1 MSRAARILFAVLSL
15 FGVLAAPA
23 LAHELGAL
31 SVTIMIS
38 DAGACR
44 IEATVDTEHLP
55 PSAKPFPAAEF
66 MRESALLADGV
77 ALPLALVPEPS
88 ITSAAG
94 AELLHFSAETPLPA
108 GTREIQWR
116 QPIALGQYLL
126 TLNHSNNTEPMTQWI
141 EGTATG
147 APIELSHAAEP
158 RPMIET
164 IAQYLWLGFTHIVP
178 HGLDHML
185 FVFALFLLS
194 PSPRAL
200 LAQVTAFTLAHS
212 LTLALAMK
220 GIATVPGSIVEPL
233 IALSIAWMA
242 LENVFTKKCRPS
254 RTALVFGFGLLHG
267 LGFAGVLSELGIPE
281 GQFLPALASFNVGV
295 EAGQLAIVLLA
306 YIGLARPWGHRL
318 WYRSRVVIPA
328 SLLIAAVGGYWTIE
342 RAFFG

>member
-1 MSRAARILFAVLSL
+1 MSRAMRFLLAALAFL
-15 FGVLAAPA
+15 GVIAAPA

-31 SVTIMIS
+31 SVRITVN
-38 DAGACR
+38 DAGACQ

-66 MRESALLADGV
+66 IRDSSILADGV
-77 ALPLALVPEPS
+77 ALPIALVQQPS
-88 ITSAAG
+88 SINAESA
-94 AELLHFSAETPLPA
+94 EFLHFSAELSLPS
-108 GTREIQWR
+108 GTREIRWR

-126 TLNHSNNTEPMTQWI
+126 TLHDAGSDEPVTQWI
-141 EGTATG
+141 VGAADG
-147 APIELSHAAEP
+147 APIALGRAAEP
-158 RPMIET
+158 RPMTET
-164 IAQYLWLGFTHIVP
+164 IAKYLWLGFTHIVP

-220 GIATVPGSIVEPL
+220 GIATVPASIVEPL

-242 LENVFTKKCRPS
+242 LENVFTKQCRPT
-254 RTALVFGFGLLHG
+254 RTGLVFGFGLLHG
-267 LGFAGVLSELGIPE
+267 MGFAGVLSELGIPD
-281 GQFLPALASFNVGV
+281 GQFIPALASFNVGV
-295 EAGQLAIVLLA
+295 EAGQLSIVLLA

-318 WYRSRVVIPA
+318 WYRGRIVVPA
-328 SLLIAAVGGYWTIE
+328 SLLIAAVGGYWTVE

>member
-1 MSRAARILFAVLSL
+1 MSRAMRLLFAVLAL
-15 FGVLAAPA
+15 CGVITAPA
-23 LAHELGAL
+23 FAHELGAL
-31 SVTIMIS
+31 SVSITF
-38 DAGACR
+38 DHAGAAR
-44 IEATVDTEHLP
+44 VEATVDTEHLP
-55 PSAKPFPAAEF
+55 PSVKPFPAAEF
-66 MRESALLADGV
+66 IRDSAILADGV
-77 ALPLALVPEPS
+77 ALPITLVQQPS
-88 ITSAAG
+88 TTNAAG
-94 AELLHFSAETPLPA
+94 AEFLHFAGQLSFPS
-108 GTREIQWR
+108 GTREVQWR

-126 TLNHSNNTEPMTQWI
+126 TLRSAGSDEPVTQWI
-141 EGTATG
+141 EGNAAG
-147 APIELSHAAEP
+147 APIAFGSAAGP
-158 RPMIET
+158 RPMIAT
-164 IAQYLWLGFTHIVP
+164 IAPYLWLGFTHIVP

-220 GIATVPGSIVEPL
+220 GLAAAPASIVEPL

-242 LENVFTKKCRPS
+242 AENVFTKKCRPA

-318 WYRSRVVIPA
+318 WYRGRVVIPA
-328 SLLIAAVGGYWTIE
+328 SLLIAAVAGYWTVE

>member
-1 MSRAARILFAVLSL
+1 MSRAMRFLLAALAFL
-15 FGVLAAPA
+15 GVIAAPA
-23 LAHELGAL
+23 FAHELGAL
-31 SVTIMIS
+31 SVTIMIDGAGTARV
-38 DAGACR
+38 DAT
-44 IEATVDTEHLP
+44 IDTEHLP

-66 MRESALLADGV
+66 IRDSAILADGV
-77 ALPLALVPEPS
+77 ALPITLVQQPS
-88 ITSAAG
+88 TTNAAG
-94 AELLHFSAETPLPA
+94 AEFLHFSAETSLPS

-126 TLNHSNNTEPMTQWI
+126 RLHHAGSAEPVTQWI
-141 EGTATG
+141 EGRAAG
-147 APIELSHAAEP
+147 GPIDLARAAEP
-158 RPMIET
+158 PPLEAT

-178 HGLDHML
+178 HGVDHML

-220 GIATVPGSIVEPL
+220 GIATVPASIVEPL

-242 LENVFTKKCRPS
+242 LENVFTKKCRPT

-267 LGFAGVLSELGIPE
+267 LGFAGVLSELGIPD
-281 GQFLPALASFNVGV
+281 GQFIPALASFNVGV

-318 WYRSRVVIPA
+318 WYRGRVVIPA

-342 RAFFG
+342 RAFLG